1 MPEGQADRCALE
13 HAEFA
18 MANLIASGISSRTFN
33 SHGADDGAVGVETGR
48 LYQRHARFGS
58 GARYH
63 WNRALTSRVAVL
75 DLHYASMITG
85 REGGMHG
92 HVRQADGGGVDL
104 RGGAR
109 PFGMRCQRSPRVG
122 RRRQSAWR
130 RWINQYQRR
139 ADLIP
144 NLVNTVKGYAAHER
158 GTLESVVQA
167 RADAT
172 KVQLTPEL
180 LKDEAAFKK
189 FQEAQQGLSSALGR
203 LLALAENYPN
213 LKADQNFRDLQSQ
226 LEGTENR
233 ITVARKRYID
243 KVAEFNK
250 MVRYLYHHRQV
261 PAASRRKPNFTVAD
275 EKAVAKPPE
284 VKF

>member
-1 MPEGQADRCALE
+1 MVMSLMRSMSGVVL
-13 HAEFA
+13 FA
-18 MANLIASGISSRTFN
+18 AILVFSGCGYN
-33 SHGADDGAVGVETGR
+33 DLQG
-48 LYQRHARFGS
+48 
-58 GARYH
+58 
-63 WNRALTSRVAVL
+63 L
-75 DLHYASMITG
+75 DEDTKA
-85 REGGMHG
+85 
-92 HVRQADGGGVDL
+92 
-104 RGGAR
+104 
-109 PFGMRCQRSPRVG
+109 
-122 RRRQSAWR
+122 AWSEV
-130 RWINQYQRR
+130 INQYQRR

-144 NLVNTVKGYAAHER
+144 NLVNTVKGYAAHEKD
-158 GTLESVVQA
+158 TLESVVAA
-167 RADAT
+167 RAKAT
-172 KVQLTPEL
+172 SIQVTPEL

-213 LKADQNFRDLQSQ
+213 LKADQGFRDLQSQ

-250 MVRYLYHHRQV
+250 MVRFFPTNLTAKFLLHLDEKV
-261 PAASRRKPNFTVAD
+261 NFTVAD

>member
-1 MPEGQADRCALE
+1 MVMSLMRSMSGVVL
-13 HAEFA
+13 FA
-18 MANLIASGISSRTFN
+18 AILVLSGCGYN
-33 SHGADDGAVGVETGR
+33 DLQG
-48 LYQRHARFGS
+48 
-58 GARYH
+58 
-63 WNRALTSRVAVL
+63 L
-75 DLHYASMITG
+75 DEDTKA
-85 REGGMHG
+85 
-92 HVRQADGGGVDL
+92 
-104 RGGAR
+104 
-109 PFGMRCQRSPRVG
+109 
-122 RRRQSAWR
+122 AWSEV
-130 RWINQYQRR
+130 INQYQRR

-144 NLVNTVKGYAAHER
+144 NLVNTVKGYAAHEKD
-158 GTLESVVQA
+158 TLESVVAA
-167 RADAT
+167 RAKAT
-172 KVQLTPEL
+172 SIQVTPEL

-213 LKADQNFRDLQSQ
+213 LKADQGFRDLQSQ

-250 MVRYLYHHRQV
+250 MVRFFPTNLTAKFLLHLDEK
-261 PAASRRKPNFTVAD
+261 ANFTVAD

>member
-1 MPEGQADRCALE
+1 MVMSLMRSMSGVVL
-13 HAEFA
+13 FA
-18 MANLIASGISSRTFN
+18 AILILSGCGYN
-33 SHGADDGAVGVETGR
+33 DLQG
-48 LYQRHARFGS
+48 
-58 GARYH
+58 
-63 WNRALTSRVAVL
+63 L
-75 DLHYASMITG
+75 DEDTKA
-85 REGGMHG
+85 
-92 HVRQADGGGVDL
+92 
-104 RGGAR
+104 
-109 PFGMRCQRSPRVG
+109 
-122 RRRQSAWR
+122 AWSEV
-130 RWINQYQRR
+130 INQYQRR

-144 NLVNTVKGYAAHER
+144 NLVNTVKGYAAHEKD
-158 GTLESVVQA
+158 TLESVVAA
-167 RADAT
+167 RAKAT
-172 KVQLTPEL
+172 SIQVTPEL

-213 LKADQNFRDLQSQ
+213 LKADQGFRDLQSQ

-250 MVRYLYHHRQV
+250 MVRFFPTNLTAKFLLHLDEK
-261 PAASRRKPNFTVAD
+261 ANFTVAD

>member
-1 MPEGQADRCALE
+1 VKALGLE
-13 HAEFA
+13 DAWPVKASAKEESMVMSLMRSMSGVVLFA
-18 MANLIASGISSRTFN
+18 AILILSGCGYN
-33 SHGADDGAVGVETGR
+33 DLQG
-48 LYQRHARFGS
+48 
-58 GARYH
+58 
-63 WNRALTSRVAVL
+63 L
-75 DLHYASMITG
+75 DEDTKA
-85 REGGMHG
+85 
-92 HVRQADGGGVDL
+92 
-104 RGGAR
+104 
-109 PFGMRCQRSPRVG
+109 
-122 RRRQSAWR
+122 AWSEV
-130 RWINQYQRR
+130 INQYQRR

-144 NLVNTVKGYAAHER
+144 NLVNTVKGYAAHEKD
-158 GTLESVVQA
+158 TLESVVAA
-167 RADAT
+167 RAKAT
-172 KVQLTPEL
+172 SIQVTPEL

-213 LKADQNFRDLQSQ
+213 LKADQGFRDLQSQ

-250 MVRYLYHHRQV
+250 MVRFFPTNLTAKFLLHLDEK
-261 PAASRRKPNFTVAD
+261 ANFTVAD

>member
-1 MPEGQADRCALE
+1 MVMSLMRS
-13 HAEFA
+13 
-18 MANLIASGISSRTFN
+18 M
-33 SHGADDGAVGVETGR
+33 VGVV
-48 LYQRHARFGS
+48 LLA
-58 GARYH
+58 
-63 WNRALTSRVAVL
+63 AVL
-75 DLHYASMITG
+75 AISGCGYNDLQGLDEDTKA
-85 REGGMHG
+85 
-92 HVRQADGGGVDL
+92 
-104 RGGAR
+104 
-109 PFGMRCQRSPRVG
+109 
-122 RRRQSAWR
+122 AWSEV
-130 RWINQYQRR
+130 INQYQRR

-144 NLVNTVKGYAAHER
+144 NLVNTVKGYAAHEKD
-158 GTLESVVQA
+158 TLESVVHA
-167 RADAT
+167 RAKAT
-172 KVQLTPEL
+172 SVQVTPEL

-213 LKADQNFRDLQSQ
+213 LKADQGFRDLQSQ

-250 MVRYLYHHRQV
+250 MVRYFPTNLTAKFLLHLEEK
-261 PAASRRKPNFTVAD
+261 ANFTVAD